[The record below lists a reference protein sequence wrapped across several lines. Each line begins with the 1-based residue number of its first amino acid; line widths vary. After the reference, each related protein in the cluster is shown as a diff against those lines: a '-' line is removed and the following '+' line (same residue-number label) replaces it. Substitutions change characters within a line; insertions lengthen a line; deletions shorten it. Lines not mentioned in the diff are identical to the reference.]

1 MSSEDHKK
9 AKISEKNRKAAEKFG
24 QKENKE
30 KKTSKRQEQH
40 FMHIYIYNR
49 SIVTAS
55 CVSD

>member
-40 FMHIYIYNR
+40 FMHIYIY
-49 SIVTAS
+49 TTGP
-55 CVSD
+55 